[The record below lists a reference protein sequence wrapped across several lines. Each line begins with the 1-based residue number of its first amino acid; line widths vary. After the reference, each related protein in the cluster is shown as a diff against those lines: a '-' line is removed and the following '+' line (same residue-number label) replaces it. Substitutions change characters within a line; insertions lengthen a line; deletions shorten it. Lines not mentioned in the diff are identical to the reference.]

1 MFPQFRM
8 PNIIRQSLKQSV
20 LELPFFV
27 ARGNSAFVAD
37 VLQVSKLPFFA
48 GMFLAWTEPRGLSLV
63 DAIVGTV

>member
-1 MFPQFRM
+1 
-8 PNIIRQSLKQSV
+8 V

-63 DAIVGTV
+63 GAIVGTV